1 MLGIFF
7 VVGGFFG
14 GLRRLL
20 LMVPFRSS
28 NNGSLPFYHNF
39 LYHN

>member
-1 MLGIFF
+1 MGIFF
-7 VVGGFFG
+7 WVGGGVG
-14 GLRRLL
+14 GLRRFL

>member
-7 VVGGFFG
+7 GGCRWLKAF
-14 GLRRLL
+14 L

>member
-1 MLGIFF
+1 MGIFF
-7 VVGGFFG
+7 WVCGSVG